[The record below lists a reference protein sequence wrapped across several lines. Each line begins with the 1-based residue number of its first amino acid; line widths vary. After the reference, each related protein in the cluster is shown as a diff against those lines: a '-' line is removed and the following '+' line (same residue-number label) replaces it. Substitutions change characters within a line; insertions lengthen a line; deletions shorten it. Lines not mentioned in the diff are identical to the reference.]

1 MIRGKG
7 EFDRQDIITALTAS
21 AGNTDIAFAELCRPP
36 PPPVPSNS
44 PPLPFHERSGDSKY
58 ILVLFAVRKQ
68 KIN

>member
-36 PPPVPSNS
+36 PPPVPS
-44 PPLPFHERSGDSKY
+44 PPLPFHERSGNS
-58 ILVLFAVRKQ
+58 I
-68 KIN
+68 